1 LIVESTALTD
11 DCANNS
17 KLSAVPTNL
26 KPETWNLKLFNMYF
40 DENFDVIVIGAGHAG
55 CEAAS
60 AAARLGAE
68 TALVTIN
75 LDLIGQMSC
84 NPAIGGIAKGHLVR
98 EIDALGGIMGRVIDR
113 TGIQFRLL
121 NRSRGPAVQSPRAQ
135 ADRALYRTEMRRVLE
150 ATPNL
155 HLRQGI
161 VVDFVI
167 KDGAVCGIELQDSR
181 KFGAKAV
188 VVATGTF
195 LNGTIHTGRRTFS
208 AGRAGEP
215 ASIEL
220 AESLKTLG
228 FPVGRLKTGT
238 PPRLDGRTIDWDAF
252 ERQPADEK
260 PVAFSFATDKIEQPQ
275 IDCYIGYTSDELH
288 NKIRDNLHQSP
299 LYSGKIKGIGP
310 RYCPSIEDKV
320 VKFADKDRHQLF
332 LEPEGHNT
340 NEVYL
345 NGFST
350 SLPADLQ
357 QELVRMVDGFE
368 NVRMIRPGY
377 AIEYDYVDPRQLKPT
392 METTRVS
399 GLFFAGQLNGTTGYE
414 EAACQGLMAGINAAL
429 QTQGRDSF
437 RLRRDEA
444 YIGVLIDDLIQHG
457 VDEPYRIFTSR
468 AEARL
473 TLRHDNADSRLSPK
487 GHDIGL
493 LGDTD
498 WERFNQR
505 RDNLATLRNA
515 LDFTRFKRSDVV
527 YQSLCQTLGANDLG
541 DSVTLSHLAQRQGV
555 DSEMILRLLPK
566 DLRSTTKLSDLESA
580 LADSLYSGYI
590 NSHNTANARVNLYDA
605 LKVPDNFNFK
615 GISGLSN
622 EMVERLERARPQTF
636 GQARKINGLTPAALS
651 TLLVHLSA
659 KSDAAK
665 TV

>member
-1 LIVESTALTD
+1 
-11 DCANNS
+11 
-17 KLSAVPTNL
+17 
-26 KPETWNLKLFNMYF
+26 MF
-40 DENFDVIVIGAGHAG
+40 DETFDVIVIGAGHAG

-84 NPAIGGIAKGHLVR
+84 NPAVGGIAKGHVVR

-135 ADRALYRTEMRRVLE
+135 ADRSLYRTEMRRVLE

-161 VVDFVI
+161 VIDLIVENNAVI
-167 KDGAVCGIELQDSR
+167 GVQLQDSR
-181 KFGAKAV
+181 RFGGKAI

-195 LNGTIHTGRRTFS
+195 LNGKIHTGRQTTS

-220 AESLKTLG
+220 AESLKRLG

-252 ERQPADEK
+252 EAQPPDER
-260 PVAFSFATDKIEQPQ
+260 PVPFSFATEQVEQPQ
-275 IDCYIGYTSDELH
+275 IQCFIGYTSKRLH
-288 NKIRDNLHQSP
+288 QAIRDNIHQSP

-332 LEPEGHNT
+332 LEPEGLNT

-350 SLPADLQ
+350 SLPSALQ
-357 QELVRMVDGFE
+357 QELLRMIPGFE
-368 NVRMIRPGY
+368 SVQIIRPGY
-377 AIEYDYVDPRQLKPT
+377 AIEYDFIDPREMKPT
-392 METTRVS
+392 MESTRMDR
-399 GLFFAGQLNGTTGYE
+399 LYLAGQINGTTGYE

-429 QTQGRDSF
+429 SVQRRNQLI
-437 RLRRDEA
+437 LRRDDA
-444 YIGVLIDDLIQHG
+444 YIGVLVDDLIRHG
-457 VDEPYRIFTSR
+457 VDEPYRLFTSR

-473 TLRHDNADSRLSPK
+473 TLRHDNADQRLSP
-487 GHDIGL
+487 IGRETGL
-493 LGDTD
+493 VGDSD
-498 WERFNQR
+498 WDRFSIK
-505 RDNLATLRNA
+505 RDRLARLRNL
-515 LDFTRFKRSDVV
+515 LDNTRFKRKSTE
-527 YQSLCQTLGANDLG
+527 YSALSQLLGTDLG
-541 DSVTLSHLAQRQGV
+541 DSFTPSQLAMRQGV
-555 DSEMILRLLPK
+555 DKGLIRRLLPAELIN
-566 DLRSTTKLSDLESA
+566 DVIDSDLDTA

-590 NSHNTANARVNLYDA
+590 DKQRLANERVNHHDSLRVPEA
-605 LKVPDNFNFK
+605 LDF
-615 GISGLSN
+615 GSISGLSS
-622 EMVERLERARPQTF
+622 EMVERLERAQPRTF
-636 GQARKINGLTPAALS
+636 AQVRSISGLTPAALS
-651 TLLVHLSA
+651 TVLVHLTA
-659 KSDAAK
+659 TQPRGNEKN
-665 TV
+665 